1 MHSSI
6 RIAIVLTLSLIW
18 ITQLSFSPMLLSVIF
33 AICIGCLW
41 YFMKSTGNHFP
52 KWAIY
57 ILTLAALAVTFWSYQ
72 SFLGVEA
79 GVAVLSIF
87 LFAKASETKTQ
98 RDVIILFNFALFVA
112 ASMFLHSQSFMTA
125 VMVLLC
131 LLSCLLGL
139 YRVQTHY
146 FASENSNRMA
156 LRQDAKH
163 VIKFVGLALPF
174 FVLLFIFF
182 PRLPPLWHI
191 PIPENKAVT
200 GMSDSM
206 SPGDIVQLSQSSHLA
221 FRIIGDVTQLP
232 NRSELYWRAMV
243 LDQYDGQKWTSSFIN
258 QQSISDDTLTQI
270 STSKKWNYQY
280 LPADAAIPWIMGL
293 EYSQPLERRYQL
305 RQDWSI
311 QAYRQVQR
319 VEPISLQWM
328 GNVQLTQTKLSN
340 VQRSINLKAPEQIDL
355 KAQQFAQ
362 QLFKQS
368 NDNPNRYIQ
377 NVLQWYRNNGFSY
390 TLQPGLLG
398 QHRIDEF
405 LFQSKQGFCEHYASS
420 FAMLMRYVGIPARIV
435 VGYQGGQSSPD
446 AKSWEVRQLDAHA
459 WTEVFVDGRWNRYDP
474 TAMIAPQRIEQGM
487 QDLMSQDA
495 SVWGDSSRWHVQR
508 YSVLNKMRIWSD
520 YASYQWQSKVV
531 GYNAETQRG
540 WLQKLGLQ
548 SSYSLV
554 LLIMISIGGLVLLYW
569 GVIFWHK
576 RAQTSEY
583 DIVVQSFSRSLI
595 AEQRKQDAETVN
607 KWLLSLAQD
616 VKPEQQVLFHQ
627 AADYYQQMRYSN
639 TLNSKNIQQ
648 FKRMLKTC
656 ASALKNKK

>member
-18 ITQLSFSPMLLSVIF
+18 ITQLSFSPVLLSVIF

-72 SFLGVEA
+72 SFLGVVA

-87 LFAKASETKTQ
+87 LFAKALETKTQ

-139 YRVQTHY
+139 YRVQTHT

-156 LRQDAKH
+156 LRQDAKN

-206 SPGDIVQLSQSSHLA
+206 SPGDIAQLSQSSHLA

-319 VEPISLQWM
+319 VEPIALQWM
-328 GNVQLTQTKLSN
+328 GNVEFSQSELSKL
-340 VQRSINLKAPEQIDL
+340 QRSINLKAPEHVDL
-355 KAQQFAQ
+355 KAQQLAQ

-368 NDNPNRYIQ
+368 DENPKRYIQ
-377 NVLQWYRNNGFSY
+377 NVLGWYRNNGFSY

-420 FAMLMRYVGIPARIV
+420 FVMLMRYAGIPARIV
-435 VGYQGGQSSPD
+435 VGYQGGQPSPD

-495 SVWGDSSRWHVQR
+495 SVWGESSRWNVQR

-607 KWLLSLAQD
+607 KWLLRLAQD

>member
-18 ITQLSFSPMLLSVIF
+18 ITQLSFSPVLLSVIF

-57 ILTLAALAVTFWSYQ
+57 ILTLVALAVTFWSYQ

-206 SPGDIVQLSQSSHLA
+206 SPGDIAQLSQSSHLA

-435 VGYQGGQSSPD
+435 VGYQGGQPSPD

-607 KWLLSLAQD
+607 KWLLRLAQD

>member
-206 SPGDIVQLSQSSHLA
+206 SPGDIAQLSQSSHLA

-607 KWLLSLAQD
+607 KWLLRLAQD

>member
-18 ITQLSFSPMLLSVIF
+18 VTQLSFSPVLLSVIF

-79 GVAVLSIF
+79 GVAILSIF
-87 LFAKASETKTQ
+87 LFAKALETKTQ

-139 YRVQTHY
+139 YRVQTS
-146 FASENSNRMA
+146 FFVSQNSSSLA
-156 LRQDAKH
+156 LKQDAKH

-174 FVLLFIFF
+174 FVLLFMFF

-206 SPGDIVQLSQSSHLA
+206 SPGDIAQLSQSSHLA
-221 FRIIGDVTQLP
+221 FRIIGDVSQLP
-232 NRSELYWRAMV
+232 KRSELYWRAMV

-258 QQSISDDTLTQI
+258 QQSIANETLGQI
-270 STSKKWNYQY
+270 SASKKWNYQY

-368 NDNPNRYIQ
+368 DENPERYIQ

-390 TLQPGLLG
+390 TMQPGLLG

-435 VGYQGGQSSPD
+435 VGYQGGQPSPD
-446 AKSWEVRQLDAHA
+446 EKSWEVRQLDAHA
-459 WTEVFVDGRWNRYDP
+459 WTEVFVDGRWKRYDP

-487 QDLMSQDA
+487 QDLMIQDV
-495 SVWGDSSRWHVQR
+495 SVWGESSGWNAQR
-508 YSVLNKMRIWSD
+508 YSVFNKMRIWSD

-569 GVIFWHK
+569 WVIFWRK
-576 RAQTSEY
+576 RAQISEY
-583 DIVVQSFSRSLI
+583 DLAILHFSKCLT
-595 AEQRKQDAETVN
+595 AEQRKQNAETVN
-607 KWLLSLAQD
+607 QWLLRLARE
-616 VKPEQQVLFHQ
+616 VKPEQQVLFKR
-627 AADYYQQMRYSN
+627 AAAFYQQMRYSN

>member
-18 ITQLSFSPMLLSVIF
+18 ITQLSFSPVLLSVIF

-206 SPGDIVQLSQSSHLA
+206 SPGDIAQLSQSSHLA
-221 FRIIGDVTQLP
+221 FRIIGDVSQLP
-232 NRSELYWRAMV
+232 KRSELYWRAMV
-243 LDQYDGQKWTSSFIN
+243 LDQYDGQKWTSSFMN
-258 QQSISDDTLTQI
+258 QQSIANETLGQI
-270 STSKKWNYQY
+270 SASKKWNYQY

-340 VQRSINLKAPEQIDL
+340 VQRSINLKVPEQIDL

-420 FAMLMRYVGIPARIV
+420 FVMLMRYAGIPARIV
-435 VGYQGGQSSPD
+435 VGYQGGQPSPD
-446 AKSWEVRQLDAHA
+446 EKSWEVRQLDAHA
-459 WTEVFVDGRWNRYDP
+459 WTEVFVDGHWKRYDP
-474 TAMIAPQRIEQGM
+474 TAMIAPHRIEQGM
-487 QDLMSQDA
+487 QGLMSKDA
-495 SVWGDSSRWHVQR
+495 SVWGESSRWNVQR
-508 YSVLNKMRIWSD
+508 YSVLNKIRIWSD

-540 WLQKLGLQ
+540 WLQKLGFK

-554 LLIMISIGGLVLLYW
+554 LLIMIGIGGLVLLYW
-569 GVIFWHK
+569 GVIFLHK

-583 DIVVQSFSRSLI
+583 DMVVQSFSRSLTT
-595 AEQRKQDAETVN
+595 EQRKQDAETVN
-607 KWLLSLAQD
+607 KWLLRLAQD
-616 VKPEQQVLFHQ
+616 VKPEQQVLFQQ
-627 AADYYQQMRYSN
+627 AAEYYQQMRYSN
-639 TLNSKNIQQ
+639 RLNLKNIQQ
-648 FKRMLKTC
+648 FKQMLKTC
-656 ASALKNKK
+656 TFALRNNK

>member
-18 ITQLSFSPMLLSVIF
+18 VTQLSFSPVLLSVIF

-41 YFMKSTGNHFP
+41 NFMQSTGNHFP

-79 GVAVLSIF
+79 GVAILSIF
-87 LFAKASETKTQ
+87 LFAKALETKTQ

-112 ASMFLHSQSFMTA
+112 ASMFLHSQSFMMA
-125 VMVLLC
+125 AMVLLC

-139 YRVQTHY
+139 YRVQTS
-146 FASENSNRMA
+146 FFVSQNSSSLA
-156 LRQDAKH
+156 LKQDAKH

-174 FVLLFIFF
+174 FVLLFMFF

-206 SPGDIVQLSQSSHLA
+206 SPGDIAQLSQSSHLA
-221 FRIIGDVTQLP
+221 FRIIGDVSQLP
-232 NRSELYWRAMV
+232 KRSELYWRAMV

-258 QQSISDDTLTQI
+258 QQSIANETLGQI
-270 STSKKWNYQY
+270 SASKKWNYQY

-368 NDNPNRYIQ
+368 NANPNRYIQ

-435 VGYQGGQSSPD
+435 VGYQGGQLSPD

-459 WTEVFVDGRWNRYDP
+459 WTEVFVDGHWKRYDP

-487 QDLMSQDA
+487 QDLMSQDTR
-495 SVWGDSSRWHVQR
+495 VWGQSSRWNVQR

-569 GVIFWHK
+569 FAIFWRK
-576 RAQTSEY
+576 RAQISE
-583 DIVVQSFSRSLI
+583 DDLAILHFSKSLT
-595 AEQRKQDAETVN
+595 AEQRKQNAETVN
-607 KWLLSLAQD
+607 KWLLRLAQE
-616 VKPEQQVLFHQ
+616 VKPEQQVLFKQ
-627 AADYYQQMRYSN
+627 AADYYQQIRYFN
-639 TLNSKNIQQ
+639 LLNAKNIQQ

-656 ASALKNKK
+656 TSALKNKK

>member
-18 ITQLSFSPMLLSVIF
+18 ITQLSFSPVLLSVIF

-57 ILTLAALAVTFWSYQ
+57 ILTLVALAVTFWSYQ

-87 LFAKASETKTQ
+87 LFAKALETKTQ

-112 ASMFLHSQSFMTA
+112 ASMFLHSQSFMMA
-125 VMVLLC
+125 AMVLLC

-139 YRVQTHY
+139 YRVQTS
-146 FASENSNRMA
+146 FFVSQNSSSLA
-156 LRQDAKH
+156 LKQDAKH

-206 SPGDIVQLSQSSHLA
+206 SPGDIAQLSQSSHLA

-340 VQRSINLKAPEQIDL
+340 VQRSINLKAPEQMDL

-435 VGYQGGQSSPD
+435 VGYQGGQPSPD

-459 WTEVFVDGRWNRYDP
+459 WTEVFVDGRWKRYDP

-495 SVWGDSSRWHVQR
+495 SVWGESSRWNVQR
-508 YSVLNKMRIWSD
+508 YSILNKMRIWSD

-569 GVIFWHK
+569 CAIFWYK
-576 RAQTSEY
+576 RVQTSEY
-583 DIVVQSFSRSLI
+583 DIVIQSFSRSLTT
-595 AEQRKQDAETVN
+595 EQRKQDAETVN
-607 KWLLSLAQD
+607 KWLLRLAQD

>member
-18 ITQLSFSPMLLSVIF
+18 ITQLSFSPVLLSVIF

-57 ILTLAALAVTFWSYQ
+57 ILTLVALAVTFWSYQ

-87 LFAKASETKTQ
+87 LFAKALETKTQ
-98 RDVIILFNFALFVA
+98 RDVIILFNFALFVE

-125 VMVLLC
+125 AMVLLC

-139 YRVQTHY
+139 YRVQTHS
-146 FASENSNRMA
+146 FASENSNRLA

-163 VIKFVGLALPF
+163 VIKFVGFALPF
-174 FVLLFIFF
+174 FLLLFIFF

-200 GMSDSM
+200 GMSDTM
-206 SPGDIVQLSQSSHLA
+206 SPGDIAQLSQSSHLA

-258 QQSISDDTLTQI
+258 QQSIADDTLTQI
-270 STSKKWNYQY
+270 STFKKWNYQY
-280 LPADAAIPWIMGL
+280 LPADVAIPWIMAL

-319 VEPISLQWM
+319 VEPIALQWM
-328 GNVQLTQTKLSN
+328 GNVQFGQSELSKI
-340 VQRSINLKAPEQIDL
+340 QRSINLKAPEHMDL
-355 KAQQFAQ
+355 KAQQLAQ

-368 NDNPNRYIQ
+368 DENPKRYIQ

-420 FAMLMRYVGIPARIV
+420 FVMLMRYAGIPARIV
-435 VGYQGGQSSPD
+435 VGYQGGQPSPD

-459 WTEVFVDGRWNRYDP
+459 WTEVFVDGRWKRYDP

-487 QDLMSQDA
+487 QDLMSQDT
-495 SVWGDSSRWHVQR
+495 SVWGESSRWHVQR

-520 YASYQWQSKVV
+520 YVSYQWQSKVV

-569 GVIFWHK
+569 CAIFWCK

-583 DIVVQSFSRSLI
+583 DIVIQSFSRSLTT
-595 AEQRKQDAETVN
+595 EQRKQDAETVN
-607 KWLLSLAQD
+607 KWLLRLAQD
-616 VKPEQQVLFHQ
+616 VKPEQQVLFKQ
-627 AADYYQQMRYSN
+627 AGDYYQQMRYSN
-639 TLNSKNIQQ
+639 RLNSKSIQQ
-648 FKRMLKTC
+648 FKQMLKTC

>member
-18 ITQLSFSPMLLSVIF
+18 ITQLSFSPVLLSVIF

-57 ILTLAALAVTFWSYQ
+57 ILTLVALAVTFWSYQ

-87 LFAKASETKTQ
+87 LFAKALETKTQ
-98 RDVIILFNFALFVA
+98 RDVIILFNFALFVE

-125 VMVLLC
+125 AMVLLC

-139 YRVQTHY
+139 YRVQTHA

-206 SPGDIVQLSQSSHLA
+206 SPGDIAQLSQSSHLA

-243 LDQYDGQKWTSSFIN
+243 LDQYDGQKWTGSLIN
-258 QQSISDDTLTQI
+258 QQSIANETLGQI
-270 STSKKWNYQY
+270 SASKKWNYQY

-435 VGYQGGQSSPD
+435 VGYQGGQPSPD

-607 KWLLSLAQD
+607 KWLLRLAQD

>member
-6 RIAIVLTLSLIW
+6 RIAIILTLSLIW
-18 ITQLSFSPMLLSVIF
+18 ITQLSFSPVLLSVIF

-57 ILTLAALAVTFWSYQ
+57 ILTFVALAVTFWSYQ

-79 GVAVLSIF
+79 GVAVLCIF
-87 LFAKASETKTQ
+87 LFAKALETKTQ

-125 VMVLLC
+125 AMVLLC

-139 YRVQTHY
+139 YRVQTHT

-206 SPGDIVQLSQSSHLA
+206 SPGDIAQLSQSSHLA

-243 LDQYDGQKWTSSFIN
+243 LDQYNGQKWTGSLIN
-258 QQSISDDTLTQI
+258 QQSIANETLGQI
-270 STSKKWNYQY
+270 SASKKWNYQY

-435 VGYQGGQSSPD
+435 VGYQGGQPSPD

-583 DIVVQSFSRSLI
+583 DMVVQSFSRSLI

-607 KWLLSLAQD
+607 KWLLRLAQD